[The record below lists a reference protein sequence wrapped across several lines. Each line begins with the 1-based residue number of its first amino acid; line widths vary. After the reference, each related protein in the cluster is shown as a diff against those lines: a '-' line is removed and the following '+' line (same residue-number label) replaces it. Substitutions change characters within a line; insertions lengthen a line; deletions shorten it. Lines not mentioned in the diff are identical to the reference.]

1 MRLSWLL
8 LLVVHQEGKAQTPP
22 VGVLTLL
29 TCLSPVARR
38 LISGSMYDVYLALP
52 DCRIQELDLTE
63 KAVAAVVRFSRDES
77 HAARHAAARA
87 AGHLALAELQGQ
99 LEQDTALKRLIPVM
113 VALVGT
119 DQSSDVQRQM
129 LLVGMP
135 APACHLL
142 AYMLDHINAPS
153 TRAHCVCAGFAE
165 DFSPEGRCAGA
176 APDISGAAHRQPSA
190 ADPGSYQAC
199 R

>member
-1 MRLSWLL
+1 M
-8 LLVVHQEGKAQTPP
+8 
-22 VGVLTLL
+22 
-29 TCLSPVARR
+29 
-38 LISGSMYDVYLALP
+38 
-52 DCRIQELDLTE
+52 DLTE

-129 LLVGMP
+129 LLVRTSVSP
-135 APACHLL
+135 APSACLSVG
-142 AYMLDHINAPS
+142 P
-153 TRAHCVCAGFAE
+153 C
-165 DFSPEGRCAGA
+165 
-176 APDISGAAHRQPSA
+176 
-190 ADPGSYQAC
+190 
-199 R
+199 

>member
-1 MRLSWLL
+1 M
-8 LLVVHQEGKAQTPP
+8 
-22 VGVLTLL
+22 
-29 TCLSPVARR
+29 
-38 LISGSMYDVYLALP
+38 
-52 DCRIQELDLTE
+52 DLTE

-129 LLVGMP
+129 LLVGIPVPP
-135 APACHLL
+135 AICLPLCGTIL
-142 AYMLDHINAPS
+142 
-153 TRAHCVCAGFAE
+153 T
-165 DFSPEGRCAGA
+165 SP
-176 APDISGAAHRQPSA
+176 
-190 ADPGSYQAC
+190 
-199 R
+199 